1 MNNMENKKE
10 EIKDKKEDK
19 KEDIKEENEIKEE
32 IKDEVKDINI
42 KETIKSNDIKK
53 PNMSEEEYQIMMK
66 KRNLM
71 KKNSKHKPMTLL
83 FGRRGKPPTQNNQN
97 YYTVSTPNQNIN
109 NTNIQINNYTT
120 YLTSVETII
129 EEKYQKDGQILLI
142 ENPNY
147 SMKQLN
153 YKYKINLLNKIMII
167 YIRKINELEDIYNFT
182 NNYLS
187 FIIQIFVKL
196 SKPFIFSL
204 SNMFINNILPN
215 LKYFKEISF
224 IFNEFSDKI
233 NNILNK
239 SLEDKIN
246 KVINN
251 KGNKKINNMTYL
263 DCNLND
269 SVKKINNIYANT
281 FKNAS
286 INIQNL
292 ILNNPL
298 YTKLDTIEIKFTD
311 NYNKMVVYI
320 NKLIHRQNKF
330 NDKYNKDIFPFFKG
344 IKEKLNESTLFQY
357 LTSGKDFI
365 FIEKDILFYINKI
378 YNKIS
383 QFMINME
390 FLFKDSQN
398 IFYDYLELL
407 NNIIILYYKEN
418 KNILDIASLLPNKSI
433 LNFDNLLKTEDI
445 RKYIE
450 EKYSFNSIIENNDNE
465 KLFNEINHFLLNYRD
480 LLLQYN
486 FVKNDDIEEVINF
499 NLINYNSS
507 ERFIQFLMK
516 LIPAKFDFKFKDIIE
531 LKMDVKR
538 NSGIIKGWKNSL
550 LIITYQGH
558 IYIFDKDG
566 DIGGLGNNKSK
577 KEIINSIIDEEDKN
591 KKNENENEDLYEA
604 IKNNKLITNYWRNNL
619 GVVKLVSKDGKKL
632 LQFYEDYMGFRQC
645 RPIIIDVINDNNLNI
660 LINTLSNIKII

>member
-97 YYTVSTPNQNIN
+97 NYTVSTPNQNIN

-129 EEKYQKDGQILLI
+129 EEKYQKDGQTLLI

-196 SKPFIFSL
+196 SQPFIFSL

-239 SLEDKIN
+239 PLEDKIN

-330 NDKYNKDIFPFFKG
+330 NDKYNKDVFPF
-344 IKEKLNESTLFQY
+344 
-357 LTSGKDFI
+357 
-365 FIEKDILFYINKI
+365 
-378 YNKIS
+378 
-383 QFMINME
+383 
-390 FLFKDSQN
+390 
-398 IFYDYLELL
+398 
-407 NNIIILYYKEN
+407 
-418 KNILDIASLLPNKSI
+418 
-433 LNFDNLLKTEDI
+433 LK
-445 RKYIE
+445 
-450 EKYSFNSIIENNDNE
+450 
-465 KLFNEINHFLLNYRD
+465 
-480 LLLQYN
+480 
-486 FVKNDDIEEVINF
+486 V
-499 NLINYNSS
+499 
-507 ERFIQFLMK
+507 
-516 LIPAKFDFKFKDIIE
+516 
-531 LKMDVKR
+531 
-538 NSGIIKGWKNSL
+538 
-550 LIITYQGH
+550 
-558 IYIFDKDG
+558 
-566 DIGGLGNNKSK
+566 
-577 KEIINSIIDEEDKN
+577 
-591 KKNENENEDLYEA
+591 
-604 IKNNKLITNYWRNNL
+604 
-619 GVVKLVSKDGKKL
+619 
-632 LQFYEDYMGFRQC
+632 
-645 RPIIIDVINDNNLNI
+645 
-660 LINTLSNIKII
+660 

>member
-129 EEKYQKDGQILLI
+129 EEKYQKDGQTLLI

-196 SKPFIFSL
+196 SQPFIFSL

-239 SLEDKIN
+239 PLEDKIN

-344 IKEKLNESTLFQY
+344 IKEKLNEPSLFHY

-516 LIPAKFDFKFKDIIE
+516 LIPVKFDFKFKDIIE

-566 DIGGLGNNKSK
+566 DIGGLGNNTSK

-604 IKNNKLITNYWRNNL
+604 IKNNKLITNYWRSNL

-632 LQFYEDYMGFRQC
+632 LQFYEDYMGFRQY

-660 LINTLSNIKII
+660 LINTLSNNKII

>member
-120 YLTSVETII
+120 YLTSVETIV
-129 EEKYQKDGQILLI
+129 EEKYQKDGQTLLI

-153 YKYKINLLNKIMII
+153 YKYKINHLNKIMII

-187 FIIQIFVKL
+187 FIIQIFIKL

-330 NDKYNKDIFPFFKG
+330 NDKYSKDIFPFFKG
-344 IKEKLNESTLFQY
+344 IKEKLNEPSLFHY

-450 EKYSFNSIIENNDNE
+450 EKYSFNNIIENNDNE

-516 LIPAKFDFKFKDIIE
+516 LIPVKFDFKFKDIIE

-566 DIGGLGNNKSK
+566 DIGGLGNNTSK

-604 IKNNKLITNYWRNNL
+604 IKNNKLITNYWRSNL

-632 LQFYEDYMGFRQC
+632 LQFYEDYMGFRQY

-660 LINTLSNIKII
+660 LINTLSNNKII